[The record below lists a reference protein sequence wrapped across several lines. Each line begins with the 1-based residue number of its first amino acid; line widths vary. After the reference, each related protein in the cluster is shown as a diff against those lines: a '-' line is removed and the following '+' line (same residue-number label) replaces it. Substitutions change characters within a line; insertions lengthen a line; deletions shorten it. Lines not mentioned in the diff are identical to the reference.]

1 MEEAAFLLS
10 NVFEDG
16 VEGFDGI
23 GSIESE
29 PCVFIETQESG
40 VAVNIFSNET
50 LLSEFS
56 AMTMKVFQE
65 VFQVHVQYIH

>member
-40 VAVNIFSNET
+40 VAVNIFSQVVDIFAVVQNS
-50 LLSEFS
+50 LFS
-56 AMTMKVFQE
+56 LPAKV
-65 VFQVHVQYIH
+65 